1 MGITEGRTHRR
12 HRPTTTALDDWLTRG
27 VGRLGPWKPLALA
40 AVLYGGIGLLLPLSI
55 DARDPAFVA
64 LNVLGAVLGFAVILA
79 WSLSILQASARRFL
93 VDWTTD
99 LRLLSSSEFEW
110 LVGEVMRR
118 EGWQVTETG
127 RDGEPDG
134 NIDLRVTRDG
144 QTRLVQCK
152 RWESW
157 RVGVNEVRKLGGTLM
172 REGLPGACGTL
183 VTLSRFSEQAIAEA
197 SEIGLELVD
206 GRALSRRL
214 EAVRRVE
221 PCPSCETAMLLGRS
235 EHGWWL
241 RCPRWNE
248 GCSGKRDL
256 GSEPGRAVELLL
268 GS

>member
-1 MGITEGRTHRR
+1 MGTTGYPTRTR
-12 HRPTTTALDDWLTRG
+12 HRPTITALDDWLTRG
-27 VGRLGPWKPLALA
+27 VARLGVWKPLALA
-40 AVLYGGIGLLLPLSI
+40 AVLYSGIGLVLPLSI
-55 DARDPAFVA
+55 DASRSILVA
-64 LNVLGAVLGFAVILA
+64 LNVMGVLLGFVVILA
-79 WSLSILQASARRFL
+79 WSLSILQASARRYL

-110 LVGEVMRR
+110 LVGELMRR

-134 NIDLRVTRDG
+134 NIDLRVVRDE

-157 RVGVNEVRKLGGTLM
+157 AVGVNEVRKLAGTLM
-172 REGLPGACGTL
+172 REGLSGASGTL
-183 VTLSRFSEQAIAEA
+183 VTLSSFSEQAIAEA
-197 SEIGLELVD
+197 REIGVELVD
-206 GRALSRRL
+206 GRALFRRL
-214 EAVRRVE
+214 EAVRSAE
-221 PCPSCETAMLLGRS
+221 LCPNCETVMLLSRS

-241 RCPRWNE
+241 RCPRWRE

-256 GSEPGRAVELLL
+256 GPEPGRAVELLL